1 MTMETW
7 GSSPIHFHETQP
19 GVKQAG
25 YFKEVESK
33 IHGKGNASVQED
45 PQLLL
50 RQNTQ
55 IF

>member
-25 YFKEVESK
+25 YFKDVESK
-33 IHGKGNASVQED
+33 IHGKGNSVQEE
-45 PQLLL
+45 PQLLV
-50 RQNTQ
+50 RQKAR